1 MSMTE
6 LERRCV
12 DALAKA
18 QGLEPHEIAA
28 LPIST
33 ATGNLLDEVRAVL
46 AEAGVAEM
54 QARIT
59 KLEEALYACRRAVA
73 GRQDDPRRKVRAIV
87 LVAFGGDPDEAWPKD
102 YEATQ

>member
-1 MSMTE
+1 MTD
-6 LERRCV
+6 LLTRCAIV
-12 DALAKA
+12 VARHWAESDTPEDVAK
-18 QGLEPHEIAA
+18 
-28 LPIST
+28 
-33 ATGNLLDEVRAVL
+33 AVL

>member
-6 LERRCV
+6 LERRCAFV
-12 DALAKA
+12 LQNLDETWDNPSC
-18 QGLEPHEIAA
+18 GRSYEEIA
-28 LPIST
+28 
-33 ATGNLLDEVRAVL
+33 RAVL

>member
-12 DALAKA
+12 DAILGTARSGITPTGGMVA
-18 QGLEPHEIAA
+18 AA
-28 LPIST
+28 LNHT
-33 ATGNLLDEVRAVL
+33 RAVL